1 MEKEIDG
8 QIYILKSHV
17 EKIVSER
24 VSKVAARA
32 SSAEDKLN
40 DLQTR
45 LAEAEKKHA
54 TVDILTQQI
63 EKYKTDLN
71 AAEQRYN
78 RYQAISKHGL
88 TDQDMVDAIEWQYN
102 RAMAKTAKK
111 DQLPLADWLQ
121 NHVENPDSAPQLLRP
136 HLAKLHSQPV
146 PDATPAPDT
155 APQMASL
162 AQPTAQPPRTNA
174 GVRSAPESLSLID
187 RGIQDPEFYKANRAD
202 ILRAMRSGG
211 R

>member
-1 MEKEIDG
+1 MK
-8 QIYILKSHV
+8 
-17 EKIVSER
+17 
-24 VSKVAARA
+24 SKVRVTVWNEFLHEKRDSKIAEIYPEGIHGAIAKYLRSKPHFEVRAATL
-32 SSAEDKLN
+32 E
-40 DLQTR
+40 
-45 LAEAEKKHA
+45 EPE
-54 TVDILTQQI
+54 
-63 EKYKTDLN
+63 
-71 AAEQRYN
+71 
-78 RYQAISKHGL
+78 HGL

-162 AQPTAQPPRTNA
+162 EKHRRQ
-174 GVRSAPESLSLID
+174 
-187 RGIQDPEFYKANRAD
+187 
-202 ILRAMRSGG
+202 
-211 R
+211 